1 MKINQPLAGKR
12 FRFMA
17 YVVFCLVGSLLHAQ
31 TDAGTKPQEPEKPAS
46 RFIVQKDYDELR
58 HAAGSV
64 KPEELPALQQK
75 AAAGD
80 FHSQLVLGM
89 LYQLGCGIVKHDD
102 PTELLWYHKAAD
114 QGSSIAETQ
123 IGVYYDLGKGHNQA
137 EGLNWYRRA
146 AAHGDAVAQ
155 NNVAIMYASGLGVKA
170 DMAEA
175 VLWFRKAIEN
185 GADRDLAD
193 LIYFYDTGTALP
205 QKSLNENRV
214 EGLAFLRSLA
224 DHDNSLAQTIL
235 AEVYKSGKLG
245 LKPDLTQAMN
255 WLRKAAEKDPDA
267 EALIGWAY
275 SHGEGVSKNED
286 EAVNWFRKSAE
297 HGSVIGQSNLA
308 FMYENGRGVRKDLTE
323 AAKWV
328 QAAAAQ
334 NNGGVQFHLA
344 KMYEDGLG
352 VPKDKISAIMWFILA
367 KQAGGRDFMRDLH
380 PTTKYSGFAF
390 YRHPN
395 KRDYEEADRRAT
407 AWKLQYDCR

>member
-1 MKINQPLAGKR
+1 MNTLPPDIGFKVIAICALS
-12 FRFMA
+12 
-17 YVVFCLVGSLLHAQ
+17 LGSSSLPAQ
-31 TDAGTKPQEPEKPAS
+31 TGSSAGPPAQSAQTS
-46 RFIVQKDYDELR
+46 RTIGQKEYDELR

-64 KPEELPALQQK
+64 KPEELPTLQQK
-75 AAAGD
+75 ASAGELQ
-80 FHSQLVLGM
+80 SQLVLGM
-89 LYQLGCGIVKHDD
+89 LYQLGCGIVKEDVV
-102 PTELLWYHKAAD
+102 TELLWYHKAAD

-137 EGLNWYRRA
+137 EAVKWYRRA
-146 AAHGDAVAQ
+146 ADHGDAVAQ
-155 NNVAIMYASGLGVKA
+155 NNMAIMYASGFGVKA

-175 VLWFRKAIEN
+175 VSWFRKAIEN

-193 LIYFYDTGTALP
+193 LIYFYDTGMALP
-205 QKSLNENRV
+205 QKSLTENRV

-224 DHDNSLAQTIL
+224 DRDNSLAQTIL
-235 AEVYKSGKLG
+235 AEVYKRGKLG

-275 SHGEGVSKNED
+275 SHGEGVPKNDD
-286 EAVNWFRKSAE
+286 EAVNRFRKSAE

-344 KMYEDGLG
+344 EMYEYGLG
-352 VPKDKISAIMWFILA
+352 VPKDKIAAIMWFILA
-367 KQAGGRDFMRDLH
+367 KQAGGRDFMRELH

-390 YRHPN
+390 YRHPS

-407 AWKLQYDCR
+407 AWRLQYDCR